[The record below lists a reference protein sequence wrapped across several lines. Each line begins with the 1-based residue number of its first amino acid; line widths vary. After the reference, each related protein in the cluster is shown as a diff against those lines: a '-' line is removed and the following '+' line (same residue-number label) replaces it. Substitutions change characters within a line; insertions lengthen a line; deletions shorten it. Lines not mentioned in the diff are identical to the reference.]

1 MTTVKLTI
9 QDDAKAQTLL
19 NMLKI
24 LDFVEIE
31 AGGCPAEGLT
41 EGVTNFWEAVGE
53 EVLKEEWDQP
63 ENDHWDEFYQQQ
75 L

>member
-9 QDDAKAQTLL
+9 RNDAKAQTLL

-31 AGGCPAEGLT
+31 AGDRPRGGYHRGSAEFLG
-41 EGVTNFWEAVGE
+41 GR
-53 EVLKEEWDQP
+53 Q
-63 ENDHWDEFYQQQ
+63 
-75 L
+75 

>member
-9 QDDAKAQTLL
+9 RDDAKAQTLL

-24 LDFVEIE
+24 LDFVEIK
-31 AGGCPAEGLT
+31 AEDIT
-41 EGVTNFWEAVGE
+41 EGAPNFWEAAGE

-63 ENDHWDEFYQQQ
+63 KNDHWNELYQQQ

>member
-9 QDDAKAQTLL
+9 RDDAKAQTLL

-24 LDFVEIE
+24 LDFLEIE
-31 AGGCPAEGLT
+31 TGGRLSDDRPRE
-41 EGVTNFWEAVGE
+41 VPNFWEAASE
-53 EVLKEEWDQP
+53 EVLTEEGDQP

>member
-9 QDDAKAQTLL
+9 RDDAKAQTLL

-31 AGGCPAEGLT
+31 TGGHPADNRFVE
-41 EGVTNFWEAVGE
+41 VPNFWEAAGE
-53 EVLKEEWDQP
+53 EVLAEEWDQP

>member
-24 LDFVEIE
+24 LDFVEVETKGFPDE
-31 AGGCPAEGLT
+31 AP
-41 EGVTNFWEAVGE
+41 NFWEAAGE

-63 ENDHWDEFYQQQ
+63 ENDHWDELYQQQ